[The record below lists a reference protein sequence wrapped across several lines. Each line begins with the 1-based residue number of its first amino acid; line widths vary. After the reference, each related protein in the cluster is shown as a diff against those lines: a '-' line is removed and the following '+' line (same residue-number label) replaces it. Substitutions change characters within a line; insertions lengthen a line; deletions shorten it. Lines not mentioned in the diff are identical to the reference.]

1 MSLVE
6 HLEKLRHFAKLTNYR
21 SINEGSQGMGIS
33 QAGLSKSISSLENVL
48 DTKLFNRSNEGLIL
62 TKEGQLVLETT
73 RKILADA
80 AALETNLR
88 SLRAS
93 EIPKKMTIGMYD
105 SIAIY
110 FFPDLAAYI
119 KAIYP
124 SVELNLV
131 VDNSSKL
138 AERMAKGQLE
148 FAIGANLQ
156 DFKGKSEFF
165 LLFEDH
171 YSFYVEPKAAS
182 RLPELPLIFHPTA
195 TDVKGK
201 TIEENL
207 TKLAKAKSAHRVF
220 NFETIKTLT
229 TLGLGVGI
237 MPTQVAK
244 PLVRSSSLVTVTM
257 PRHPHLFGQHTIG
270 FLISNSFLSAHE
282 DFARDIHRL
291 GERWAKS

>member
-21 SINEGSQGMGIS
+21 SINEGSQAMGIS
-33 QAGLSKSISSLENVL
+33 QAGLSKSIASLESVL
-48 DTKLFNRSNEGLIL
+48 DIKLFTRSNDGLVL

-73 RKILADA
+73 QKILASA
-80 AALETNLR
+80 TTLETNLR

-93 EIPKKMTIGMYD
+93 EIPEKITIGMYD

-124 SVELNLV
+124 SVELDLV
-131 VDNSSKL
+131 VDNSSNL
-138 AERMAKGQLE
+138 AEMMAKGQLQ

-171 YSFYVEPKAAS
+171 YSFYTAPKNAD
-182 RLPELPLIFHPTA
+182 RLTDLPFIFHPKA
-195 TDVKGK
+195 TDSQGK
-201 TIEENL
+201 TTEENL
-207 TKLAKAKSAHRVF
+207 SKIIKNRSTHQVF

-229 TLGLGVGI
+229 VLGMGIGV

-244 PLVRSSSLVTVTM
+244 PLVRSKQLVPVM
-257 PRHPHLFGQHTIG
+257 IPRHPHLFGLHSIG
-270 FLISNSFLSAHE
+270 FLISNSFLKAHN

-291 GERWAKS
+291 GERWSKS